1 MSETKSTQL
10 KNNKN
15 GEDSDGDD
23 DIDEHEQPLNKS
35 LTSMDWLQKL
45 NAEYVGTQFK
55 SNPTSKSVADLTES
69 EPDSSTSNTQCDNC
83 SKFVSE
89 IYYK

>member
-45 NAEYVGTQFK
+45 NAEYVTQ
-55 SNPTSKSVADLTES
+55 SNSDTSKID
-69 EPDSSTSNTQCDNC
+69 P
-83 SKFVSE
+83 KG
-89 IYYK
+89 IYYRLIQIISTL